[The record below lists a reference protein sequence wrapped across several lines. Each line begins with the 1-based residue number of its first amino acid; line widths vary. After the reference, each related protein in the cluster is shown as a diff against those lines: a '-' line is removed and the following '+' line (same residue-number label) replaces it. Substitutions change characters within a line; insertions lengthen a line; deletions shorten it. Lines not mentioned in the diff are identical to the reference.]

1 MRLRIADI
9 NSKDKDLGRA
19 LYRSL
24 GFRPKNLDLYKKAF
38 RHRSAAKEIED
49 SNERLEFLGDA
60 VLGLVAGEAVYTRY
74 PRHDEGYLTQM
85 RSRIVSRESLNKIA
99 ESSGLCDWIEV
110 RDKEAISRNIGGN
123 MFEALVGAIYLDIGF
138 RRCRAVLRKHLLE
151 RVDWGELECTET
163 DYKSRMVERCQKK
176 GRPLSF
182 RVELRPSQP
191 GESSCFVAE
200 ALVDGNVLARGEG
213 HTKKDAEQEASR
225 QAWLREFNR
234 GITR

>member
-1 MRLRIADI
+1 MRLRVAEN
-9 NSKDKDLGRA
+9 NSKDKDLSRA
-19 LYRSL
+19 LYMSL
-24 GFRPKNLDLYKKAF
+24 GFRPKNIDLYKKAF
-38 RHRSAAKEIED
+38 RHRSAAKETED

-60 VLGLVAGEAVYTRY
+60 VLGLVAGEAVYIRY

-99 ESSGLCDWIEV
+99 ESTGLCDWIEV
-110 RDKEAISRNIGGN
+110 RGKDAVSRNIGAN

-138 RRCRAVLRKHLLE
+138 RRCREVLRNHLLE
-151 RVDWGELECTET
+151 QVDWGELECTET

-182 RVELRPSQP
+182 RVEMGSSQSGEPSL
-191 GESSCFVAE
+191 FIAE
-200 ALVDGNVLARGEG
+200 ALVDGHVLGRGEG

-234 GITR
+234 GVTR